1 MNKDNRQSPE
11 ATTRIAKAELSVD
24 GGQLAWLDELAA
36 KNPVETDEDDE
47 YLKMLT
53 LIGRSEALDTR
64 VAVHEICHYLVD
76 RINGT
81 DRIVQVSITPND
93 KWEGVCVGKQPEA
106 FTRAALDAS
115 DLRAVIEPVM
125 PLPGEDHSSTSD
137 VVQSV
142 LDTVTELMAG
152 EVGERLVLGSA
163 EPARDDRRQ
172 ARELASLI
180 AKSEASV
187 DRFIAFCEQQ
197 AADMLAPHAM
207 IIMSLQ
213 IILRMRRD
221 MCGKELDQALARVL
235 SNFQLSAE
243 RARRQQWANTVENA
257 ARFRASVP

>member
-1 MNKDNRQSPE
+1 MTD
-11 ATTRIAKAELSVD
+11 L
-24 GGQLAWLDELAA
+24 
-36 KNPVETDEDDE
+36 VETDEDDE
-47 YLKMLT
+47 YLKVLT

-93 KWEGVCVGKQPEA
+93 KWEGVCIGKRPKA
-106 FTRAALDAS
+106 FTKAAIDAS
-115 DLRAVIEPVM
+115 DVRAAVEPMM
-125 PLPGEDHSSTSD
+125 PLPGEDHRSTSD

-142 LDTVTELMAG
+142 LDTVTELLAG
-152 EVGERLVLGSA
+152 EVGERLVLGTA
-163 EPARDDRRQ
+163 DPARDDRRQ

-180 AKSEASV
+180 TKSEAGV
-187 DRFIAFCEQQ
+187 NRFIAFCEQQ

-221 MCGKELDQALARVL
+221 MSGEDLDQALASVLGSFHLADERVK
-235 SNFQLSAE
+235 
-243 RARRQQWANTVENA
+243 RQQWANTVANA
-257 ARFRASVP
+257 AKFSTFVEWPCVRPD